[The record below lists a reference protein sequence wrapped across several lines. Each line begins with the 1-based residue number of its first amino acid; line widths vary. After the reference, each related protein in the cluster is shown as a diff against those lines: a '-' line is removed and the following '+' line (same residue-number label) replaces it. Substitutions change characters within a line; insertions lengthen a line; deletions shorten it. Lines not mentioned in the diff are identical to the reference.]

1 MKTFTDTERNL
12 ILKLKGMP
20 QQTSLETR
28 TPCLNHSF
36 CLPLPL
42 FRILRTDEDAF
53 EAEWNEHHL
62 KGPKQ
67 SFLLSSVT

>member
-1 MKTFTDTERNL
+1 MKTFTDNEHKL

-20 QQTSLETR
+20 PQTPLETK

-53 EAEWNEHHL
+53 EAEWNEHHR
-62 KGPKQ
+62 KGPRQ
-67 SFLLSSVT
+67 TFLFSNVT